1 MDDVG
6 LEVEV
11 AEEAGEVEEAEV
23 EVAIEEGEQGEDA
36 QGEDQRLL
44 KEIRILSIFN
54 RRMTN

>member
-36 QGEDQRLL
+36 QGEDQRLP